1 MPYDPNDINLVGAD
15 LPNYNPSIF
24 EPPLTD
30 AEKAA
35 LNLERSENSLSRTNA
50 KWDAYFGKGG
60 DADLI
65 KKQLAAA
72 GWNDGYFTPKLVV
85 LFHKLDKMIPPL
97 GLDVN
102 SIKKTREKEAQ
113 LLKEKYKKDKK
124 SYDELVSAATK
135 LGYKPGDPKW
145 KDMVGEEPNDILNNN
160 NIDSILEAEKTWEA
174 RKTAYQERLT
184 AAAKKGLAHGSD
196 EWSKVVGPPPKKYQT
211 SSIVNG
217 GSEAKDIQGAAEAV
231 EQLGTESLTYDEAAR
246 KIGLGILTED
256 TDLFQDLDKLL
267 KSLDGQFG
275 SIPFIKDIGEDLD
288 KLAKKIEDA
297 LKRKIAAFENN
308 IKQMFGELKDMLAA
322 YWNDIMVWIKNWVLA
337 QLPKYPV
344 DLVKYA
350 AIIAVKKVY
359 NDIKAIKGLVQIVL
373 ERTQEYILFV
383 TYLAEATTKKFLR
396 TIERVNEAANK
407 ITEQADRNVKLFADE
422 INNTM
427 ENAMGIVAAA
437 SNYQK
442 RLIGLKDEAIAK
454 FKEAA
459 KSIV

>member
-1 MPYDPNDINLVGAD
+1 MPHDLYNEELDHDTPDVNSSGNDTRMTSAQ
-15 LPNYNPSIF
+15 
-24 EPPLTD
+24 E
-30 AEKAA
+30 AA
-35 LNLERSENSLSRTNA
+35 TNRQLSENALSRTDE

-60 DADLI
+60 ELDLI
-65 KKQLAAA
+65 KKQLDAA

-97 GLDVN
+97 GLDVD
-102 SIKKTREKEAQ
+102 SIKKNREKEAQ
-113 LLKEKYKKDKK
+113 LLKEKYKNDKK
-124 SYDELVSAATK
+124 SYDELVAAATK

-145 KDMVGEEPNDILNNN
+145 KEMVGEEPNDILNN

-184 AAAKKGLAHGSD
+184 EAAKKGLAQGSD
-196 EWSKVVGPPPKKYQT
+196 EWLKVVGPSPKKYQT

-231 EQLGTESLTYDEAAR
+231 EQLGAEPLTYDEAAR

-267 KSLDGQFG
+267 KSLDVQYP
-275 SIPFIKDIGEDLD
+275 PFIKDIGADLD
-288 KLAKKIEDA
+288 KLAKKIEEA

-308 IKQMFGELKDMLAA
+308 IKQMFGELKDNMAA
-322 YWNDIMVWIKNWVLA
+322 YWNDIMVTIKTWVMLR
-337 QLPKYPV
+337 LPKYPI

-359 NDIKAIKGLVQIVL
+359 NDIKAIKGLVKIVL

-383 TYLAEATTKKFLR
+383 TYLTEALTKKFLR

-407 ITEQADRNVKLFADE
+407 ITEQVDRNVKLFADE

-437 SNYQK
+437 GDYQK

-454 FKEAA
+454 FKAAA
-459 KSIV
+459 KNII

>member
-1 MPYDPNDINLVGAD
+1 MPHDLYNEELDHDTPDVNSSGNDTRMTSAQ
-15 LPNYNPSIF
+15 
-24 EPPLTD
+24 E
-30 AEKAA
+30 AA
-35 LNLERSENSLSRTNA
+35 TNRQLSENALSRTDE

-60 DADLI
+60 ELDLI
-65 KKQLAAA
+65 KKQLDAA

-97 GLDVN
+97 GLDVD
-102 SIKKTREKEAQ
+102 SIKKNREKEAQ
-113 LLKEKYKKDKK
+113 LLKEKYKNDKK
-124 SYDELVSAATK
+124 SYDELVAAATK

-145 KDMVGEEPNDILNNN
+145 KEMVGEEPNDILNN

-184 AAAKKGLAHGSD
+184 EAAKKGLAHGSD

-231 EQLGTESLTYDEAAR
+231 EQLGTEPLTYDEAAR

-267 KSLDGQFG
+267 KSLDVQYP
-275 SIPFIKDIGEDLD
+275 PFIKDIGADLD
-288 KLAKKIEDA
+288 KLAKKIEEA

-308 IKQMFGELKDMLAA
+308 IKQMFGELKDNMAA
-322 YWNDIMVWIKNWVLA
+322 YWNDIMVTIKTWVMLR
-337 QLPKYPV
+337 LPKYPI

-359 NDIKAIKGLVQIVL
+359 NDIKAIKGLVKIVL

-383 TYLAEATTKKFLR
+383 TYLTEALTKKFLR

-407 ITEQADRNVKLFADE
+407 ITEQVDRNVKLFADE

-437 SNYQK
+437 GDYQK

-454 FKEAA
+454 FKAAA
-459 KSIV
+459 KNII

>member
-1 MPYDPNDINLVGAD
+1 MPHDPYNEYLDHDTPDVNSSGNDTRMTSAQ
-15 LPNYNPSIF
+15 
-24 EPPLTD
+24 E
-30 AEKAA
+30 AA
-35 LNLERSENSLSRTNA
+35 SKREQSENALSRTDE

-60 DADLI
+60 ELDLI
-65 KKQLAAA
+65 KKQLDAA

-97 GLDVN
+97 GLDVD
-102 SIKKTREKEAQ
+102 SIKKNREKEAQ
-113 LLKEKYKKDKK
+113 LLKEKYKNDKK
-124 SYDELVSAATK
+124 SYDELVAAATK

-145 KDMVGEEPNDILNNN
+145 KEMVGEEPNDIFNN

-184 AAAKKGLAHGSD
+184 EAAKKGLAQGSD
-196 EWSKVVGPPPKKYQT
+196 EWLKVVGPSPKKYQT

-231 EQLGTESLTYDEAAR
+231 EQLGAEPLTYDEAAR

-267 KSLDGQFG
+267 KSLDVQYP
-275 SIPFIKDIGEDLD
+275 PFIKDIGADLD
-288 KLAKKIEDA
+288 KLAKKIEEA

-308 IKQMFGELKDMLAA
+308 IKQMFGELKDNMAA
-322 YWNDIMVWIKNWVLA
+322 YWNDIMVTIKNWVLL
-337 QLPKYPV
+337 QLPKYPL

-359 NDIKAIKGLVQIVL
+359 NDIKAIKGLVKIVL

-383 TYLAEATTKKFLR
+383 TYLTEALTKKFLR

-407 ITEQADRNVKLFADE
+407 ITEQVDRNVKLFADE

-437 SNYQK
+437 GDYQK

-454 FKEAA
+454 FKAAA
-459 KSIV
+459 KNII

>member
-1 MPYDPNDINLVGAD
+1 MPYDPNDINLTGAE
-15 LPNYNPSIF
+15 LPGYNPDAYD
-24 EPPLTD
+24 PPLTD
-30 AEKAA
+30 AEKAK
-35 LNLERSENSLSRTNA
+35 LNLERSKNSLSRTNA
-50 KWDAYFGKGG
+50 QWDAYFGKGG
-60 DADLI
+60 EFDLI
-65 KKQLAAA
+65 KKQLDAA
-72 GWNDGYFTPKLVV
+72 GWNDGYFAPKLVV
-85 LFHKLDKMIPPL
+85 LFHKLDKLIPPL
-97 GLDVN
+97 GLDVD
-102 SIKKTREKEAQ
+102 SIKKNREKEAQ
-113 LLKEKYKKDKK
+113 LLKEKYKNDKK
-124 SYDELVSAATK
+124 SYDELVAAATK

-145 KDMVGEEPNDILNNN
+145 KEMVGEEPNDILNN
-160 NIDSILEAEKTWEA
+160 NIDSILEAEKTWGA

-184 AAAKKGLAHGSD
+184 AAAKMGLAHGSD

-231 EQLGTESLTYDEAAR
+231 EQLGTEPLTYDEAAR

-267 KSLDGQFG
+267 KNLDVQYP
-275 SIPFIKDIGEDLD
+275 PFIKDIGADFD

-308 IKQMFGELKDMLAA
+308 IKQMFGELKDNMAA
-322 YWNDIMVWIKNWVLA
+322 YWNDIMVTIKNWVMA
-337 QLPKYPV
+337 QLPKYPI

-350 AIIAVKKVY
+350 AINAVKKVY

-383 TYLAEATTKKFLR
+383 TYLVEATTKKFLR

-407 ITEQADRNVKLFADE
+407 ITEQVDRNIKLFADE

-437 SNYQK
+437 SDYQK

-454 FKEAA
+454 FKAAA

>member
-1 MPYDPNDINLVGAD
+1 MPDQPYI
-15 LPNYNPSIF
+15 
-24 EPPLTD
+24 PPAPAPAPAPAPPPTS
-30 AEKAA
+30 AQKAA
-35 LNLERSENSLSRTNA
+35 ENRKDSEDKLSRTDE

-60 DADLI
+60 ELDLI
-65 KKQLAAA
+65 KKQLDAA

-97 GLDVN
+97 GLDVD
-102 SIKKTREKEAQ
+102 SIKKNREKEAQ
-113 LLKEKYKKDKK
+113 LLKEKYKNDKK
-124 SYDELVSAATK
+124 SYDELVAAATK

-145 KDMVGEEPNDILNNN
+145 KEMVGEEPNDIFNN

-184 AAAKKGLAHGSD
+184 EAAKKGLAQGSD
-196 EWSKVVGPPPKKYQT
+196 EWLKVVGPSPKKYQT

-231 EQLGTESLTYDEAAR
+231 EQLGAEPLTYDEAAR

-267 KSLDGQFG
+267 KSLDVQYP
-275 SIPFIKDIGEDLD
+275 PFIKDIGADLD
-288 KLAKKIEDA
+288 KLAKKIEEA

-308 IKQMFGELKDMLAA
+308 IKQMFGELKDNMAA
-322 YWNDIMVWIKNWVLA
+322 YWNDIMVTIKTWVMLR
-337 QLPKYPV
+337 LPKYPI

-359 NDIKAIKGLVQIVL
+359 NDIKAIKGLVKIVL

-437 SNYQK
+437 SDYQK

-454 FKEAA
+454 FKAAA
-459 KSIV
+459 KNII

>member
-1 MPYDPNDINLVGAD
+1 MPDQPYI
-15 LPNYNPSIF
+15 
-24 EPPLTD
+24 PPAPAPAPAPAPPPTS
-30 AEKAA
+30 AQKAA
-35 LNLERSENSLSRTNA
+35 ENRKDSEDKLSRTDE

-60 DADLI
+60 ELDLI
-65 KKQLAAA
+65 KKQLDAA

-97 GLDVN
+97 GLDVD
-102 SIKKTREKEAQ
+102 SIKKNREKEAQ

-124 SYDELVSAATK
+124 SYDELVAAATK

-145 KDMVGEEPNDILNNN
+145 KEMVGEEPNDILNNN
-160 NIDSILEAEKTWEA
+160 NIDSILEAEKTWGA

-184 AAAKKGLAHGSD
+184 AAAKMGLAHGSD

-231 EQLGTESLTYDEAAR
+231 EQLGTEPLTYDEAAR

-267 KSLDGQFG
+267 KSLDVQYP
-275 SIPFIKDIGEDLD
+275 PFIKDIGADLD
-288 KLAKKIEDA
+288 KLAKKIEEA

-308 IKQMFGELKDMLAA
+308 IKQMFGELKDNMAA
-322 YWNDIMVWIKNWVLA
+322 YWNDIMVTIKTWVMLR
-337 QLPKYPV
+337 LPKYPI

-359 NDIKAIKGLVQIVL
+359 NDIKAIKGLVKIVL

-383 TYLAEATTKKFLR
+383 IYLTEALTKKFLR

-407 ITEQADRNVKLFADE
+407 ITEQVDRNVKLFADE

-437 SNYQK
+437 GDYQK

-454 FKEAA
+454 FKAAA
-459 KSIV
+459 KNII